1 MKNGYIGNIT
11 IILFALI
18 IFFGI
23 GYIIYR
29 DMRSIE
35 KHLEECK
42 KQCYPAIVVQQ
53 FSRKKCFCQPAEEVL
68 NEQ

>member
-1 MKNGYIGNIT
+1 MKKYISNTLIV
-11 IILFALI
+11 IFALLV
-18 IFFGI
+18 FFGI
-23 GYIIYR
+23 GFIIYK
-29 DMRSIE
+29 DMRLLE

-42 KQCYPAIVVQQ
+42 KQCHPAIVVQQ